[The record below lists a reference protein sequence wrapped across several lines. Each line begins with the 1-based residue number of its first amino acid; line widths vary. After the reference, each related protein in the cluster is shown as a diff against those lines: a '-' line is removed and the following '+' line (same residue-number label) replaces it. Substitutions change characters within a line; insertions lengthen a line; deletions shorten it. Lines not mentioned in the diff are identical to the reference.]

1 MIVIF
6 VSECEK
12 TATKRTR
19 QILDS
24 FAERIGSKTWKTRIT
39 MEGLK
44 AIKVLLSKYATRQTS
59 VACHRIA
66 GRYSTELMWVVGNK
80 AKFNSRGICPTNYS
94 EADQINDF
102 ENSWFLLPHIKTLT
116 ALASLFHD
124 FGKSS
129 ECFQSKLKAKTIQK
143 DPLRH
148 EWISCVLLKHFI
160 KDAKT
165 DEEWL
170 RRLKNEGFCL
180 KLDNESLIEAIER
193 PLHDLP
199 PFASMLMWLILSHHR
214 MPVLYEERLK
224 SFRKESLSDYKKLFK
239 QLNSTFGYKN
249 DSEKIREK
257 SCLKFPKGFPTNGEA
272 WNKQRKRWSAKALEI
287 TEEFKEIAKNGLYRI
302 VLHFSR
308 LCLMLGDHYYS
319 SRKADKNR
327 KNKSELYANTG
338 FVDGERQL
346 KQMLDEHL
354 VGVMENAVRIAHQLP
369 DFETEMPGAASVRH
383 LRKRSPQEFTWQNK
397 AVEEI
402 ESWRNSIKDI
412 SKTGFF
418 ALNMAS
424 TGCGK
429 TIANAK
435 IMRATSIDKSS
446 LRYIIA
452 LGLRTLT
459 LQTGEVYRNEIGL
472 DDSELAVLIG
482 SKEIKDLFERDQGVS
497 NNVFFNKDNSS
508 ESSEDI
514 LSEFLDF
521 ECGVSDEK
529 LVTVLQNEKHRQLL
543 YAPLLVCTIDHLMSA
558 TESIRG
564 GHHILPCLRLM
575 SSDLVIDEI
584 DDFTGNDLIAI
595 SRLIHLAGMLGRK
608 IMLSSATIPP
618 DLALGFFNAYQN
630 GYKLYAASRNFS
642 PVVGCAWIDEFKTKV
657 SDLSLDDGEADN
669 SAYVSLHAK
678 FTQSR
683 CRKILASAVQRRG
696 FIAEI
701 KHSND
706 SGLSV
711 EEQYFEAV
719 KNNIFRLHTDN
730 CEKDKKTGRLLS
742 LGVVR
747 MANIKPCVSL
757 GRYLMNADWGEDT
770 EVKIMVYHSQQIM
783 ILRHVQEKV
792 LDKVLKR
799 KRPEDI
805 FKDPFIRRHLN
816 RSKKPNLIY
825 IVVATPVEEI
835 GRDHDF
841 NWALIEPSSFRSV
854 IQMAGRVRRHRKSAY
869 ENKNIAVMQFNF
881 KGFKNKVLGKDVEKV
896 FCRPGFE
903 NEVFFTTHDL
913 KDILDE
919 KLLENGINSI
929 PRIVRADE
937 LKPTESFVD
946 LEHHVTKQTL
956 AEFKARGPEK
966 PMGWISQCWWLSGL
980 PQMLTKF
987 RAGMK
992 AETLYLIPEN
1002 SDDEDT
1008 TFVFMQKNDDG
1019 DLSPVDKLFKI
1030 THLPE
1035 DELNKDRIWLDRD
1048 YYKILVDYSGDGF
1061 VSNAARKFGS
1071 IEVTTY
1077 DDFAEYEYSSVFG
1090 LVKK

>member
-12 TATKRTR
+12 NATKRTR

-24 FAERIGSKTWKTRIT
+24 FADRIGSKTWKTRIT

-44 AIKVLLSKYATRQTS
+44 AVKVLLSKYATRQTS
-59 VACHRIA
+59 VACRRIA

-80 AKFNSRGICPTNYS
+80 AKFNSFGICPTNYS

-129 ECFQSKLKAKTIQK
+129 ECFQGKLRAKTMQK

-148 EWISCVLLKHFI
+148 EWISCVLLKHII
-160 KDAKT
+160 KDATT
-165 DEEWL
+165 DKEWL
-170 RRLKNEGFCL
+170 QRFKNQKYSLELG
-180 KLDNESLIEAIER
+180 NESSVEAIER

-199 PFASMLMWLILSHHR
+199 PLASMLMWLILSHHR
-214 MPVLYEERLK
+214 MPVLYGDPLE
-224 SFRKESLSDYKKLFK
+224 SFRKESLSDYKKIFK
-239 QLNSTFGYKN
+239 QLNPTYGYKN
-249 DSEKIREK
+249 ESEETREK
-257 SCLKFPKGFPTNGEA
+257 LCFKFPKGVPINSDP
-272 WNKQRKRWSAKALEI
+272 WNKQLKRWSSKALEI
-287 TEEFKEIAKNGLYRI
+287 AEEFKEIAENGLYRI

-308 LCLMLGDHYYS
+308 LCLMFGDHYYS
-319 SRKADKNR
+319 SRKADKSW

-338 FVDGERQL
+338 FVDGKRQL
-346 KQMLDEHL
+346 KQKLDEHL
-354 VGVMENAVRIAHQLP
+354 VGVMENAVSIAHRLP
-369 DFETEMPGAASVRH
+369 VFETEMPGAASVRQ
-383 LRKRSPQEFTWQNK
+383 LRKRSSLEFAWQNK

-402 ESWRNSIKDI
+402 ENWRNSVKDI
-412 SKTGFF
+412 SKIGLF

-435 IMRATSIDKSS
+435 IMLAISIDKSS
-446 LRYIIA
+446 LRYINA

-459 LQTGEVYRNEIGL
+459 LQTGEVYRSVLGFDN
-472 DDSELAVLIG
+472 SELAVLIG
-482 SKEIKDLFERDQGVS
+482 SKAIKDLFDQYQSVS
-497 NNVFFNKDNSS
+497 NNSFLNEDNSS
-508 ESSEDI
+508 ESAEDI
-514 LSEFLDF
+514 LDEFLDF
-521 ECGVSDEK
+521 ECGVSDER
-529 LVTVLQNEKHRQLL
+529 LATVLQNEKHRQLL
-543 YAPLLVCTIDHLMSA
+543 YAPILVCTIDHLISA
-558 TESIRG
+558 TESIKG

-584 DDFTGNDLIAI
+584 DDFNGNDLIAI
-595 SRLIHLAGMLGRK
+595 SRLIYLAGMLGRK

-630 GYKLYAASRNFS
+630 GYKLYAASRNFF
-642 PVVGCAWIDEFKTKV
+642 PVVGCAWIDEFKTEV
-657 SDLSLDDGEADN
+657 STLSLDKEEAVN

-678 FTQSR
+678 FTQNR
-683 CRKILASAVQRRG
+683 CRKIKASAIQRRG
-696 FIAEI
+696 YIAETNYS
-701 KHSND
+701 HD
-706 SGLSV
+706 SCSGI

-719 KNNIFRLHTDN
+719 KNNVFRLHNAN
-730 CEKDKKTGRLLS
+730 CEKDEKTGRKVS
-742 LGVVR
+742 FGVIR

-757 GRYLMNADWGEDT
+757 GRYLMSADWGEDT
-770 EVKIMVYHSQQIM
+770 EVKIMVYHSQQLMIM
-783 ILRHVQEKV
+783 RHIQEKL
-792 LDKVLKR
+792 LDKLLQR
-799 KRPEDI
+799 KRPEEI
-805 FKDPFIRRHLN
+805 FKDPLVRRHLN
-816 RSKKPNLIY
+816 GGKKPNLVY
-825 IVVATPVEEI
+825 ILIATPVEEI

-841 NWALIEPSSFRSV
+841 DWALIEPSSFRSV
-854 IQMAGRVRRHRKSAY
+854 IQMAGRVRRHRKGSY

-881 KGFKNKVLGKDVEKV
+881 KGFKNKVLGKEREKV

-903 NEVFFTTHDL
+903 DEAFFTTHDL
-913 KDILDE
+913 KVILDE

-946 LEHHVTKQTL
+946 LEHYVIQQTL
-956 AEFKARGPEK
+956 ADFGAKGPEK
-966 PMGWISQCWWLSGL
+966 PMGWITQCWWLSGL

-992 AETLYLIPEN
+992 TETLYLMPINSNDEN
-1002 SDDEDT
+1002 T
-1008 TFVFMQKNDDG
+1008 GFVFMQKDDNG
-1019 DLSPVDKLFKI
+1019 DLYAVDKLFKI
-1030 THLPE
+1030 THLSE
-1035 DELNKDRIWLDRD
+1035 NDMDKDRIWLDRD
-1048 YYKILVDYSGDGF
+1048 YYKILVDYSRDGF
-1061 VSNAARKFGS
+1061 VDEAARKFGS

-1077 DDFAEYEYSSVFG
+1077 DDFAEYEYSTVFG
-1090 LVKK
+1090 LVRK